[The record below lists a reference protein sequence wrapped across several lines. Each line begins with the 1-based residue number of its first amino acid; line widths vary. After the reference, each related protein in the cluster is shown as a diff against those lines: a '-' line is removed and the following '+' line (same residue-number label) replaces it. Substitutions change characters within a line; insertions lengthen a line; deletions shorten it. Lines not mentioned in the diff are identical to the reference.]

1 MHNVELNF
9 WRINICWNNICM
21 DEQALVKLLDNF
33 SMERNTLQHT
43 LPKFK
48 GVFRSFFKDI
58 LLDFF

>member
-1 MHNVELNF
+1 
-9 WRINICWNNICM
+9 M

-33 SMERNTLQHT
+33 SMERNTLQHN

-58 LLDFF
+58 LLDFFWGF